1 MEYLANPLRKN
12 HSMPVKPEKKK
23 ITMADLA
30 NLKNM
35 MKRFERHS
43 AVTPEAAPDRQ
54 GGSTADRRAFM
65 ASTSSSSVSQHSE
78 HSAANLDGLQASLD
92 KQRTMR
98 RSNSTRDIASVLNR
112 SSDPLGSNSMHG
124 GSTATILGAMQRNQ
138 LGSNSGFL
146 KRSDHGKD
154 PEDTHDTEGDDNKD
168 ALGANSSNGRLE
180 YSSSTLMT
188 RRSTARSTSEN
199 GSAVSA
205 GPRSVHSLFSSST
218 LIRRKKSGD
227 DSSVVSTA
235 TSGGK
240 RRTRRLSMGSMGSRM
255 PESPAPKT
263 STSENMRRHIR
274 SNLSS
279 TGTGPST
286 NLVELRSGLG
296 LPSPSEKAK
305 AATDVE
311 QAVAA
316 SDNGTSSTTWGG
328 ALADLRRSVVSQR
341 ALMSASAHNDYDG
354 PKTITRGVGRR
365 SSIGG
370 MALPPTTL
378 APMVKKRSSRSRSRG
393 RSQSVQRSSK
403 STDESKSDES
413 KSSKK
418 KPRDR
423 SESVQR
429 SSKSTDE
436 SKRSESKSS
445 KKKPRDRSESV
456 QRIGKSTDKSKSD
469 ESKSSKKKPRARS
482 ESVQRIGKSTDKSK
496 SSEGKSPTKSSEKKG
511 RGRTSK
517 SSDVPP
523 ETKASERKGRG
534 RSRSV
539 HGSGKSSSASSAVPP
554 ETKAPDKKARA
565 RSKST
570 QQQRRT
576 SKTTKD
582 QARQKYGYNEFDN
595 DEAAKYEAETVEAA
609 EKAAAENEA
618 AGSALGRRR
627 ERSQSMSHRMITNQE
642 TKYEPEDAIK
652 QAANSAVD
660 RRRERS
666 QSVSHRRPSL
676 HGLGDATSTPEAEI
690 PPVDFK
696 DVSAFGTAVDHGGFP
711 AWDDNM
717 DESKAFSGAGET
729 PAPTD
734 FGAPAPWDDDP
745 WAEEGGNFDQEAPA
759 VTTKVETKPN
769 VPAIINFGDSND
781 LFGSEQ
787 VGLGSSSGHSR
798 GGGSASV
805 HSGGGGSSGSG
816 SGSVSSGR
824 GIGMGKQRSLTNHM
838 DTSFGGKASDGGSV
852 SGRSRNNLQGI
863 RRSNVVSAVGPNIGQ
878 AVLAVPATKR
888 RSSMTGSGFGGF
900 DTSDVKSV
908 GFDDHFEDKADGED
922 CPVTSPV
929 PPFAIAF
936 AGKKVATQKVD
947 AESSQGP
954 AESGQPVPPPSVA
967 TLFAQKL
974 DAAKKFDQA
983 RGGSQ
988 HLPKGDSDQVLVAD
1002 AATEKL
1008 ETANKLDEI
1017 KKMSQRLSMAEY
1029 GPDQARGGSERPL
1042 KRDSGTGIAGGGS
1055 ERPLKGVSGKGIAER
1070 FQAAKKADEMRKAS
1084 NAPKPTTASAFA
1096 AKLQAA
1102 QQNDSTASI
1111 SFPSTKKSSESSA
1124 SSPQKVHRRQ
1134 SMEMAYS
1141 PRPGNTA
1148 KKMNGVRSN
1157 LKHLRRSSLV

>member
-1 MEYLANPLRKN
+1 
-12 HSMPVKPEKKK
+12 
-23 ITMADLA
+23 MADLA

-35 MKRFERHS
+35 MKRFERPGVV
-43 AVTPEAAPDRQ
+43 APEAAPDKR
-54 GGSTADRRAFM
+54 GGSAADRRGSM
-65 ASTSSSSVSQHSE
+65 ASTSSSSAMSQHSE

-124 GSTATILGAMQRNQ
+124 STATMMGAMQRNQ
-138 LGSNSGFL
+138 MGSNSGFL

-154 PEDTHDTEGDDNKD
+154 PGDTLDTEGDDTKD
-168 ALGANSSNGRLE
+168 ALGANSMHGRID
-180 YSSSTLMT
+180 YSSSMLT
-188 RRSTARSTSEN
+188 RRSTARSNSDD
-199 GSAVSA
+199 GSVVSGA
-205 GPRSVHSLFSSST
+205 GARSVHSLFSSSALT
-218 LIRRKKSGD
+218 RRKKSGD
-227 DSSVVSTA
+227 DTSVMSAA
-235 TSGGK
+235 TTGGK
-240 RRTRRLSMGSMGSRM
+240 RRTRRLSMGSMGNAA
-255 PESPAPKT
+255 PET
-263 STSENMRRHIR
+263 STSENMRNNLR
-274 SNLSS
+274 SNLLS

-286 NLVELRSGLG
+286 NLLELRSGLG
-296 LPSPSEKAK
+296 LPSPNEKAK
-305 AATDVE
+305 AATAIE

-316 SDNGTSSTTWGG
+316 SDNGTSSTPTWGG

-354 PKTITRGVGRR
+354 PKTIMRGMGRR
-365 SSIGG
+365 SSVGG

-378 APMVKKRSSRSRSRG
+378 APQVKKRSSGRSRSRG

-403 STDESKSDES
+403 STDESK
-413 KSSKK
+413 
-418 KPRDR
+418 
-423 SESVQR
+423 
-429 SSKSTDE
+429 T
-436 SKRSESKSS
+436 SESKSS

-456 QRIGKSTDKSKSD
+456 QRIGKST
-469 ESKSSKKKPRARS
+469 E
-482 ESVQRIGKSTDKSK
+482 KSK
-496 SSEGKSPTKSSEKKG
+496 SSEGKSPTKSSEKRG

-539 HGSGKSSSASSAVPP
+539 HASGKSSSKSSAVPP
-554 ETKAPDKKARA
+554 ETKTPDKKARA

-582 QARQKYGYNEFDN
+582 QAARQKYGYNEFET
-595 DEAAKYEAETVEAA
+595 DEAAKHEAETAEAA
-609 EKAAAENEA
+609 EKEAAEKEA

-652 QAANSAVD
+652 QAANAAVG

-666 QSVSHRRPSL
+666 QSISHRRPSVN
-676 HGLGDATSTPEAEI
+676 GLGDATSTPEAEI
-690 PPVDFK
+690 PPVDSK

-711 AWDDNM
+711 AWDD
-717 DESKAFSGAGET
+717 KAFAGASET
-729 PAPTD
+729 SAPAD

-745 WAEEGGNFDQEAPA
+745 WADEGGNFDQAGDFDQEAPA

-798 GGGSASV
+798 GGGSASG

-816 SGSVSSGR
+816 SVSSGR
-824 GIGMGKQRSLTNHM
+824 GAGKQRSLSKHM
-838 DTSFGGKASDGGSV
+838 DTSFGGKPSDGGSVV

-863 RRSNVVSAVGPNIGQ
+863 RRSNVVSAVGPSIGQ

-908 GFDDHFEDKADGED
+908 GFDDHFEDKAGGAD
-922 CPVTSPV
+922 CPVTSLAPPV
-929 PPFAIAF
+929 AIAF
-936 AGKKVATQKVD
+936 AGTQKLD
-947 AESSQGP
+947 ADSSHKP
-954 AESGQPVPPPSVA
+954 ATNTGQPVPPPSVA

-974 DAAKKFDQA
+974 DAAKKSDQA
-983 RGGSQ
+983 RGGAQ
-988 HLPKGDSDQVLVAD
+988 HLPMADSGQDADSNQVLVAD
-1002 AATEKL
+1002 SATENL
-1008 ETANKLDEI
+1008 DTANKLDEI
-1017 KKMSQRLSMAEY
+1017 KMSQRLSLADS

-1042 KRDSGTGIAGGGS
+1042 KGD
-1055 ERPLKGVSGKGIAER
+1055 SGKGIAEK
-1070 FQAAKKADEMRKAS
+1070 FQAAKQADEIRKAS
-1084 NAPKPTTASAFA
+1084 NAPKLTTASAFA

-1102 QQNDSTASI
+1102 RQDDSIACS
-1111 SFPSTKKSSESSA
+1111 PGTKKSSVSSA
-1124 SSPQKVHRRQ
+1124 SPQKIHRRQ
-1134 SMEMAYS
+1134 SMEMSYS
-1141 PRPGNTA
+1141 PRPDNTA
-1148 KKMNGVRSN
+1148 KKMDGARSN
-1157 LKHLRRSSLV
+1157 MKHLRRSSLV